1 MMQDHLKAGVEL
13 GHDLQSIRA
22 KEIGTVKLNFTQHA
36 RLLAMLAATSALAA
50 CATPK
55 PPPPAAPPPPPAEA
69 PPPPPPPPPP
79 VASAPTGP
87 IPGSVQDFVVNVG
100 DRVYFDYN
108 EFNVRA
114 DAQPILAAQAAWLQR
129 YPQVKVRIEGNCDE
143 RGTREYNLALG
154 ARRANSVRD
163 FLVAHGVDSSR
174 IDTISYGK
182 ERPLDPGTGEDAWAH
197 NRNGH
202 TAITGGAS

>member
-1 MMQDHLKAGVEL
+1 MNQTFN
-13 GHDLQSIRA
+13 RR
-22 KEIGTVKLNFTQHA
+22 A
-36 RLLAMLAATSALAA
+36 RLWVVLAAASALAA

-55 PPPPAAPPPPPAEA
+55 PPPPYAAPPPPGPPQSA
-69 PPPPPPPPPP
+69 PPPPMSRGPE
-79 VASAPTGP
+79 GP

-100 DRVYFDYN
+100 DRVYFDFDQYS
-108 EFNVRA
+108 VRA

-129 YPQVKVRIEGNCDE
+129 YGQVRVRIEGNCDE

-163 FLVAHGVDSSR
+163 FLVAHGVSSSR
-174 IDTISYGK
+174 IETVSFGK

-197 NRNGH
+197 NRNSH